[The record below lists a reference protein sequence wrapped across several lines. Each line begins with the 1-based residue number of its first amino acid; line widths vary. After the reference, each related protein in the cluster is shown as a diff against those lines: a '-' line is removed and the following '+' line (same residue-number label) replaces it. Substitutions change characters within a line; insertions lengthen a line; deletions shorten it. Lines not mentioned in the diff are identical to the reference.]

1 MLYLRIMNIEQ
12 EIKQTKPFENSHQK
26 AMVNLIY
33 TSNHIKAKVNKH
45 LKQYGI
51 TSKQYNVLRILKGAG
66 KPISTSAIKQ
76 RLIDR
81 MSDASRIVDRLVQ
94 KNLVERVT
102 CGNDRRLVDVTLS
115 QDGLLLLNNIQDKK
129 EDLNNLLKNLS
140 AKEANQLSG
149 LLDKLRG

>member
-1 MLYLRIMNIEQ
+1 MDIEQ
-12 EIKQTKPFENSHQK
+12 ELKQTKPFENNHQK

-33 TSNHIKAKVNKH
+33 TSNHIKAKVSKH

-66 KPISTSAIKQ
+66 KPLSTSSIKK

-94 KNLVERVT
+94 KNLVERIT

-115 QDGLLLLNNIQDKK
+115 EGGLLLLNDIQEKK
-129 EDLNNLLKNLS
+129 EDLNDLLKNLN
-140 AKEANQLSG
+140 AKEANVLSD